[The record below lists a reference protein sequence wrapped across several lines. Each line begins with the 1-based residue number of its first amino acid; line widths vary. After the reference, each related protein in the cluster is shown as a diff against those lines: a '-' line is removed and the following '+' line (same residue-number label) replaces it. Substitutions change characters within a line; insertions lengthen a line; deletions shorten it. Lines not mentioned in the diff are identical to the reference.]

1 MHLRLLLPALALA
14 VLLVPEAVEACPV
27 CFQGVESPLLDSARA
42 GVIAM
47 AVVLVGVL
55 GAFGRWFVRLARLDA
70 RTSSEEER
78 S

>member
-1 MHLRLLLPALALA
+1 MRLRSLLPAVA
-14 VLLVPEAVEACPV
+14 VILIPEAAEACSI

-55 GAFGRWFVRLARLDA
+55 GAFGRWFVRLARLEA
-70 RTSSEEER
+70 EASAEEEQP
-78 S
+78 

>member
-1 MHLRLLLPALALA
+1 MRLRRLLPAVA
-14 VLLVPEAVEACPV
+14 VLLTPAAAEACSI

-47 AVVLVGVL
+47 AVVLAGVL

-70 RTSSEEER
+70 QASREDDR
-78 S
+78 P

>member
-1 MHLRLLLPALALA
+1 MRLRRLLPLLAG
-14 VLLVPEAVEACPV
+14 LLTPEAAEACSV

-55 GAFGRWFVRLARLDA
+55 GAFGRWFVQLARLEADA
-70 RTSSEEER
+70 PAEDDEP
-78 S
+78 

>member
-1 MHLRLLLPALALA
+1 MRLRRLLPLLA
-14 VLLVPEAVEACPV
+14 VLLIPEVAEACPV

-55 GAFGRWFVRLARLDA
+55 GAFGRWFVRLARLEA
-70 RTSSEEER
+70 RSAAEEEQP
-78 S
+78 